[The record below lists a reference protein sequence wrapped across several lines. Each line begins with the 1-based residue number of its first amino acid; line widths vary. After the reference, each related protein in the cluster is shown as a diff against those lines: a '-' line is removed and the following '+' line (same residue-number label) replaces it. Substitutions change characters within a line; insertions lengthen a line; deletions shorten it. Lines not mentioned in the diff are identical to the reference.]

1 MTREEKQAIAYHVRE
16 QIQKHVT
23 SEMGVF
29 LAK

>member
-1 MTREEKQAIAYHVRE
+1 MTNLGDIEAAVRE